1 MISKEDVQHIAYL
14 SKLKFDESEI
24 VDSTN
29 KLSQIIEYVEK
40 LSEVDTEDIDSTYQ
54 VNDDYQF
61 MREDEVIESL
71 SREEAISNAPD
82 SQFGY
87 FKLPKV
93 LE

>member
-24 VDSTN
+24 VDFTN